1 MRVIIVND
9 NAVVSGGAT
18 KCALLSAEYLAR
30 LGVEVHYISGFIPV
44 DSYFEG
50 LGTIKF
56 HTVGETQEK
65 MDVKRLIEMSYS
77 QKAYDKVREVI
88 ALGDPSQT
96 IVHTH
101 LWKTGVSP
109 SPVNAAL
116 DAGAHLISSFHDY
129 HVACPQGQFFN
140 KQTNRIC
147 TLEPG
152 SFKCITTHCTDTR
165 TIIPKWAE
173 VYRWSVQRGKAG
185 MPRKVRHFGVFSQK
199 SVDAFGKYLPEDA
212 QLHLMP
218 YPIQAVSAPRI
229 DVTQNENIVFSG
241 RLSIEKDPKIFVE
254 AAKRAGAKVRILG
267 DGPLMQAVK
276 DIGYEHASFA
286 GWLNGD
292 QVLEEMSRARAM
304 AITSIWYE
312 VNPLAPIE
320 ALGRGIPV
328 IASDCTSTKYEIVE
342 GETGFAFRAHDVDD
356 LADKMRQMMD
366 PETANRMSIAA
377 YDRFWANP
385 PTPENHA
392 KRLMEIYETMLS
404 EGAPTR

>member
-1 MRVIIVND
+1 MRIIIVND

-18 KCALLSAEYLAR
+18 KCALLSAEHLAKQ
-30 LGVEVHYISGFIPV
+30 GYEVHYLSGFKDV
-44 DSYFEG
+44 DPYFASVPG
-50 LGTIKF
+50 INF

-65 MDVKRLIEMSYS
+65 MDIPRLIEMSYS
-77 QKAYDKVREVI
+77 KPAYEKLTEI
-88 ALGDPSQT
+88 IKQGDPKQT

-109 SPVNAAL
+109 SVVNAAL
-116 DAGAHLISSFHDY
+116 DNGAKIISSFHDY

-140 KQTNRIC
+140 KKTNQIC
-147 TLEPG
+147 TLKPG
-152 SFKCITTHCTDTR
+152 GMQCVCTHCTDTR
-165 TIIPKWAE
+165 TILPKWAE

-185 MPRKVRHFGVFSQK
+185 MPGKVRHFGVFSQK
-199 SVDAFGKYLPEDA
+199 SVDAFGKYLPEGA
-212 QLHLMP
+212 KLHLMH
-218 YPIQAVSAPRI
+218 YPIQAVHEPRV
-229 DVTQNENIVFSG
+229 DVTKNRAIVFSG

-254 AAKRAGAKVRILG
+254 AAKKIGAEVRILG

-276 DIGYEHASFA
+276 DIGYEKATFA

-292 QVLEEMSRARAM
+292 QVLAEMKAARAM

-342 GETGFAFRAHDVDD
+342 GETGFAFQAQNVDS
-356 LADKMRQMMD
+356 LAEQMAKLLD
-366 PETANRMSIAA
+366 DETADRMSKAA

-385 PTPENHA
+385 PTPENHT
-392 KRLMEIYETMLS
+392 KRLIEIYDEMMA
-404 EGAPTR
+404 E